1 MFSGPLPR
9 LFTDNDCPTVS
20 AASNPSASRPSHGA
34 APLQDHDPQALRDDF
49 LKTLRCMVRARI
61 LEEKLAS
68 LYRAGG
74 RIVGGVYLGRGQEAF
89 SAAAGIHLRWG
100 RDVYG
105 PLLRDQAG
113 RMAFGEPVIDTLR
126 TYLGTVT
133 GPMRGRDGNI
143 HRGLPREG
151 YLAMISHLG
160 SLISVVTGALFAR
173 RMRGELGDCV
183 GASSIGDGGTSTG
196 AFHEGLNLAAVEKL
210 PLVISVANNQ
220 FAYSTP
226 TRRQYACQDLVD
238 RAAGYGIEGHRVDAT
253 DPLACVAVMREAFAR
268 ARAGHGPQ
276 MVVGNLLRLAG
287 HGEHDDASYVPK
299 SMRETD
305 EARDCIEVG
314 FAQAQLRNWA
324 DAAELAQW
332 QNQARREV
340 DEALA
345 LVSKEAA
352 PDPFRE
358 NWRAL
363 STLNLLEGAHE

>member
-1 MFSGPLPR
+1 
-9 LFTDNDCPTVS
+9 VS
-20 AASNPSASRPSHGA
+20 AASSSPASHSPTSPGA
-34 APLQDHDPQALRDDF
+34 QAARDDDNLKEDF
-49 LKTLRCMVRARI
+49 LRTLRCMIRARI
-61 LEEKLAS
+61 LEEKLGS

-113 RMAFGEPVIDTLR
+113 RMAFGEPILDTLR

-143 HRGLPREG
+143 HRGRPREG
-151 YLAMISHLG
+151 YMAMISHLG

-173 RMRGELGDCV
+173 RMRGDLGDSV

-210 PLVISVANNQ
+210 PLVVSVANNQ

-226 TRRQYACQDLVD
+226 TQRQYACNDLVD
-238 RAAGYGIEGHRVDAT
+238 RALGYGVRGHRIDAT
-253 DPLACVAVMREAFAR
+253 DPLACVTVMREAFAR
-268 ARAGHGPQ
+268 ARAGEGPQ
-276 MVVGNLLRLAG
+276 LVVGNLLRLAG

-299 SMRETD
+299 AMRDTA
-305 EARDCIEVG
+305 EARDCLQVG
-314 FAQAQLRNWA
+314 MDQARSQGWA
-324 DAAELAQW
+324 DAEQLASW
-332 QNQARREV
+332 QAQAKREV

-345 LVSKEAA
+345 QVSKEAA

-363 STLNLLEGAHE
+363 STPHLLEGAHE